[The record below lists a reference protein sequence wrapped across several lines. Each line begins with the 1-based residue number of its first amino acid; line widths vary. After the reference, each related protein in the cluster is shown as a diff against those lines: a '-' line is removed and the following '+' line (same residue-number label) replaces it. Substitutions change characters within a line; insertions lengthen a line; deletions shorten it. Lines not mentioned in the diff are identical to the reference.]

1 LSLKTSLEYWI
12 DSFLAFF
19 MSAVVLDTSIYITAF
34 RTAADRSVNWRY
46 VGADSTIWVSA
57 VVLAE
62 LYAGAHSRDIKIVEQ
77 LEYDFTKVKRIVVP
91 NLKDWTT
98 AGRVIAQFSSTYD
111 YEATGKVRIMS
122 DALLAMSAARLG
134 ITIVTANQRDF
145 ARLAALRPF
154 SWRGV

>member
-1 LSLKTSLEYWI
+1 
-12 DSFLAFF
+12 
-19 MSAVVLDTSIYITAF
+19 MSAVLFDTSIYVTAL
-34 RTAADRSVNWRY
+34 RTTAHEPIHLRHLGPGSA
-46 VGADSTIWVSA
+46 IWVSA

-62 LYAGAHSRDIKIVEQ
+62 LYAGAHSRDARIVEQ
-77 LEYDFTKVKRIVVP
+77 LEYDFTKVKRILVP

-98 AGRVIAQFSSTYD
+98 AGKVLARFSSTYD
-111 YEATGKVRIMS
+111 YEATAKARLMS
-122 DALLAMSAARLG
+122 DALLAMSAVRQG